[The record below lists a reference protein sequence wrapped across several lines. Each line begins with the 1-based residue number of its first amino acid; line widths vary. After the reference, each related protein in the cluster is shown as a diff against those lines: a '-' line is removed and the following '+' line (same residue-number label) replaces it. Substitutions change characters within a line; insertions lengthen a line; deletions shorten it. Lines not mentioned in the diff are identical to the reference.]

1 MAQGCWENGLAHGL
15 FLTTTY
21 RLWRA
26 VLSGRGRGACGE
38 EEASGEGGEHRICIC
53 SSNFRESD
61 EGTAAAAAISVVAT
75 NGPRPRTGRLLRWVL
90 GSLGRVLGLGRAV
103 GWVVTMPA
111 TPSAGPTFD
120 DADIVVL

>member
-61 EGTAAAAAISVVAT
+61 EGGVAVA
-75 NGPRPRTGRLLRWVL
+75 GRLLRWVL
-90 GSLGRVLGLGRAV
+90 GSGGRILGLRRAV
-103 GWVVTMPA
+103 GWVVTMTA